1 MLTGQTIIDPGGPGK
16 LTLTATEPAV
26 TITGSLSVTE
36 EPDTLT
42 AAGTLIAVGT
52 LIAAGTVIAA
62 GDRNQTIS
70 PGLQEPPGL
79 AESLLI
85 IFARATRT
93 KDIDALAGDL
103 EERFNRDC
111 ASGMSRRRAA
121 RRYWAHVVRSIGP
134 QMCQALRRLGW
145 LGLIAA
151 FLKR

>member
-42 AAGTLIAVGT
+42 AAGT
-52 LIAAGTVIAA
+52 VIAA

-70 PGLQEPPGL
+70 PGL

-111 ASGMSRRRAA
+111 ASGRSRRRAA

-134 QMCQALRRLGW
+134 QMCQAFRRLGW

-151 FLKR
+151 FLRR

>member
-16 LTLTATEPAV
+16 LTLTLTATEPAV

-42 AAGTLIAVGT
+42 AAGT